1 VSTQPEVPAH
11 LGVPNVVAALVREVV
26 MESGELAIPLCPRIQ
41 NLARIGSWGVGQR
54 WQVPIDYS
62 VLN

>member
-1 VSTQPEVPAH
+1 
-11 LGVPNVVAALVREVV
+11 VVAALVREVV